1 MNKSQTNLWWI
12 AAKVVLFILAL
23 YLSYIIL
30 RPLLNVLIGISF
42 WLIKMVIF
50 FIVAFL
56 VIHFFLKVIFN
67 LDLFKYFNYK

>member
-42 WLIKMVIF
+42 WLIKIVIF

>member
-30 RPLLNVLIGISF
+30 RSLLNVLIGISF
-42 WLIKMVIF
+42 WLIKIVIF